1 MIEFVRVNIILYK
14 KEINLHQNKFINQV
28 KVKFN
33 KNNKKYSKD
42 QEMIKINLHKKVSQ
56 KRNQLQNRIKY
67 NNNIQN
73 EAYKKLNLH

>member
-56 KRNQLQNRIKY
+56 KRNQL
-67 NNNIQN
+67 
-73 EAYKKLNLH
+73 